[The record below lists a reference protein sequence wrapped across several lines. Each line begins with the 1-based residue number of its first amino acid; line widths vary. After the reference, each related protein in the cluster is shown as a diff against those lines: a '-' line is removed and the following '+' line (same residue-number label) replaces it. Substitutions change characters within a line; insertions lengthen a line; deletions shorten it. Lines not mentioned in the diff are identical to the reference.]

1 MISEITLLPKVIR
14 LFLHIL
20 FELTVSFMY
29 NNVAKRG
36 DDMENFW
43 YELKHV
49 CKQSGAR
56 YGILHTPHGDVET
69 PMFMPVGTLATVKGI
84 APEMLKEMGSQVILA
99 NTYHLWLRPGED
111 IVQKAGGLHKFM
123 NYDGPMLTDSGG
135 FQVFSL
141 GKTRKIKEEGV
152 YFKSIIDGKS
162 LFLSPEK
169 AIDIQ
174 NKLGADMIMSLDECA
189 PYPSSYEYMKNSVE
203 RTIRW
208 AKRGKDAHHDPK
220 QALFGIVQGGEY
232 PELRKQC
239 AQALVEMDFPGYS
252 IGGTS
257 VGEPKDVMYKMVED
271 AVKWLPENKPRYLM
285 GVGNPIDLIEAAIRG
300 IDMYDCVLP
309 TRVARHGALMTHT
322 GRMNIN
328 NEKFKE
334 DFTPIDSECDCY
346 TCRNYT
352 RAYLRHLHKADE
364 LFGKSLL
371 SIHNIRFLLQL
382 SEDIRQAIQEDR
394 LLDFKEEFLNK
405 YGRDVYKRAF

>member
-1 MISEITLLPKVIR
+1 
-14 LFLHIL
+14 
-20 FELTVSFMY
+20 MY
-29 NNVAKRG
+29 NDVAKRG
-36 DDMENFW
+36 DFMEDFW

-84 APEMLKEMGSQVILA
+84 APEMLKEMGSQVILS
-99 NTYHLWLRPGED
+99 NTYHLWLRPGEE

-189 PYPSSYEYMKNSVE
+189 PYPASYEYMKNSVE

-208 AKRGKDAHHDPK
+208 AKRGKEAHHNPK

-232 PELRKQC
+232 PELREQC
-239 AQALVEMDFPGYS
+239 AKALVEMDFPGYS

-334 DFTPIDSECDCY
+334 DFTPIDKECDCY
-346 TCRNYT
+346 TCKNYT

-371 SIHNIRFLLQL
+371 SIHNVRFLLQL